1 MLEQAFTCSKP
12 LAAIRER
19 DRDGDLWA
27 VVLAGGEG
35 SRLRAL
41 TRYLYGDERPKQ
53 YAVLT
58 GSKSLLRQTLERVA
72 RLVPPSRIV
81 VVAQASHDR
90 YLGAELA
97 GFPQIH
103 VLAQPS
109 DRGTAAGVLMPAH
122 WIRARDPL
130 IAVTLDAIEVFRD
143 APDRDRDRGRVASGL
158 GRHFLELR

>member
-1 MLEQAFTCSKP
+1 MLEQAFTCSEP
-12 LAAIRER
+12 RAAIRER
-19 DRDGDLWA
+19 DRDGNLWA

-90 YLGAELA
+90 YLASDPYRWEL
-97 GFPQIH
+97 
-103 VLAQPS
+103 
-109 DRGTAAGVLMPAH
+109 
-122 WIRARDPL
+122 
-130 IAVTLDAIEVFRD
+130 
-143 APDRDRDRGRVASGL
+143 
-158 GRHFLELR
+158 